1 MKKRKNKLGIT
12 IGDFNGI
19 GAEIIIKTFKDSRM
33 MDFCTPIIFSS
44 SKIISFYRKLLK
56 YHDFNFNVINAIKD
70 AHPKKVNLL
79 NISNEDINF
88 NVGES
93 SDNSGK
99 YAYKSIMKA
108 CEALKNDEINSLITA
123 PINKL
128 NIKNYKNDF
137 IGHTELLGKE
147 FEGSPLMMMVSDIMK
162 ITFITGH
169 IPISKLKS
177 SITTKNIVTKT
188 KIFNSSLKHDFN
200 VLKPKIA
207 VLGLN
212 PHAGENGMLGEEE
225 DKFISPAIKELQ
237 KLDILAYGPFP
248 ADSFFSDKNLSFFD
262 GIIAM
267 YHDQG
272 LIPFKT
278 TSFTQGVNFTAGLNI
293 IRTSPVHGTAYEITG
308 KGIANENS
316 FRQAV
321 FLACDI
327 YKNRSLNLA
336 KKQ

>member
-19 GAEIIIKTFKDSRM
+19 GTEIIIKTFKDNRM

-56 YHDFNFNVINAIKD
+56 YHDFNFNEINAIKD

-99 YAYKSIMKA
+99 YAYKSIKKA
-108 CEALKNDEINSLITA
+108 CEALKTDEINSLITA

-147 FEGSPLMMMVSDIMK
+147 FEGVPLMMMVSDIMK

-177 SITTKNIVTKT
+177 SITTQNIVAKT

-293 IRTSPVHGTAYEITG
+293 IRTSPVHGTAYEIAG

>member
-1 MKKRKNKLGIT
+1 M
-12 IGDFNGI
+12 
-19 GAEIIIKTFKDSRM
+19 
-33 MDFCTPIIFSS
+33 
-44 SKIISFYRKLLK
+44 
-56 YHDFNFNVINAIKD
+56 
-70 AHPKKVNLL
+70 
-79 NISNEDINF
+79 
-88 NVGES
+88 
-93 SDNSGK
+93 
-99 YAYKSIMKA
+99 
-108 CEALKNDEINSLITA
+108 
-123 PINKL
+123 
-128 NIKNYKNDF
+128 
-137 IGHTELLGKE
+137 
-147 FEGSPLMMMVSDIMK
+147 
-162 ITFITGH
+162 
-169 IPISKLKS
+169 
-177 SITTKNIVTKT
+177 
-188 KIFNSSLKHDFN
+188 KHDFN

-207 VLGLN
+207 ILGLN

-293 IRTSPVHGTAYEITG
+293 IRTSPVHGTAYEIAG

-336 KKQ
+336 KKAIIFFLIFF

>member
-19 GAEIIIKTFKDSRM
+19 GAEIIIKTFKDNRM

-79 NISNEDINF
+79 NISNEDINL

-99 YAYKSIMKA
+99 HAYKSIMKA
-108 CEALKNDEINSLITA
+108 CEALKTDEINSLITA

-147 FEGSPLMMMVSDIMK
+147 FEGAPLMMMVSDIMK

-177 SITTKNIVTKT
+177 SITTKNIVIKT
-188 KIFNSSLKHDFN
+188 KVFNSSLKHDFN

-207 VLGLN
+207 ILGLN

-293 IRTSPVHGTAYEITG
+293 IRTSPVHGTAYEIAG

-336 KKQ
+336 KK